1 MDNAINQQLA
11 KIEYTAAKIL
21 QGKLSP
27 ARRDIET
34 KKLSNLIYFL
44 ETDYEYN
51 ELRYLRNKLIGSKF
65 ALKQQLEEDGS
76 LYLIIVETLTRTL
89 NEFNYTKDNN
99 FMAKFK
105 KIYYYKIK
113 EFISKQIQELNGK
126 DNEQLKLQTIK
137 TALNKLID
145 ENYTKDSETR
155 AKLKKFVANT
165 TTVKPERIKDLL
177 LHKILTIKQPDE
189 ERTIW
194 DKFANKY
201 IYAKYVV
208 ANEQINDEGENYY
221 LSDKLANDN
230 QNSAATE
237 NEQAIL
243 HFIAKIAEN
252 NPKIPNNDLKQYLN
266 GLITILIL
274 KYELTYGNIPL
285 SLKPYVNETVKT
297 AYLELIKQQ
306 LNKDLSAIKP
316 EIILAKYLQKKPD
329 TVRKYP
335 AKIKQL
341 IANSELAT
349 LAKFK

>member
-1 MDNAINQQLA
+1 MDNAINQQLQ

-44 ETDYEYN
+44 ETDYEYK
-51 ELRYLRNKLIGSKF
+51 ELRYLRNKLISSKF
-65 ALKQQLEEDGS
+65 ALKQQIEENGS

-89 NEFNYTKDNN
+89 NEFNYTKDNS

-145 ENYTKDSETR
+145 QKYANDSETR

-165 TTVKPERIKDLL
+165 TTVKPERLKELL
-177 LHKILTIKQPDE
+177 IHKILAIKKPDE

-194 DKFANKY
+194 DNFANKY
-201 IYAKYVV
+201 IYAKYVL

-221 LSDKLANDN
+221 LTDN
-230 QNSAATE
+230 LDYDEQRSSAKE

-252 NPKIPNNDLKQYLN
+252 NPKIPNDDLKQYLN

-285 SLKPYVNETVKT
+285 DLQPYVNETVKT
-297 AYLELIKQQ
+297 TYLQLIQKQID
-306 LNKDLSAIKP
+306 KDLSTIKP